1 MVAKKNSFR
10 HLSIAL
16 AVAVVSCIIV
26 LIVYRLNYEKL
37 VETRKINVNQAG
49 EFISEKFSE
58 EVVKSVR
65 ALENVK
71 GRLEQ
76 TNGAYFEHWEYDAQL
91 LRKQLSAFQFV
102 EWIDSNM
109 VIQRINPYEGNEN
122 AIGLDISGI
131 EYRAADWKR
140 SARDSTINFTEW
152 AELVQGPNA
161 FLVDAPVY
169 YDGTFQGTITA
180 GMDFTS
186 VFDGILAEHQEY
198 HVRIT
203 DEFNTEFYVE
213 GDSTRLSDFEDY
225 VFQTRIELFNDDEF
239 WTFTL
244 QPNESIIE
252 QSVFK
257 RMGLALW
264 LGLILSLLLA
274 IATYFIQE
282 SKSATKRL
290 GKLNEILNEEKK
302 KAEDSSKI
310 KSEFLANM
318 SHEIRT
324 PLSAIMGLIEILKYE
339 DDKEE
344 IKKYVDMLE
353 ISSNNII
360 SLIGDILDINKIES
374 GSLELALVEFNL
386 KEQMKNIAKQHKPVF
401 KEKGLYLNT
410 DFSELESISLIGD
423 PGKLSQVLGNLIRN
437 AYKFTEQGG
446 LEIICNSKQINQ
458 HLNVTI
464 KLTDTGIGIAKDK
477 QQYIFERFTQIDSG
491 LTREYE
497 GSGLGLSITQQI
509 LQLMGGKISL
519 QSEEGRGATFEIEI
533 NFPIVDV
540 QKEPKEKA
548 PETPSSINFSSYSAL
563 IVDDKELNQIVLE
576 KVLERY
582 KVKVDRAENGEV
594 AVSKAAA
601 KKYDI
606 IFMDIHMPKK
616 DGFEATKE
624 IKSLGITT
632 PIITVTG
639 NVTQEAMVKA
649 KELGMKEFITKP
661 YSSWKIYSVLK
672 IYLKEA
678 S

>member
-1 MVAKKNSFR
+1 MVAKTNSFK

-16 AVAVVSCIIV
+16 AVAVVSSIFV
-26 LIVYRLNYEKL
+26 LIVYQMNYEKL
-37 VETRKINVNQAG
+37 IETREINVNQAG

-58 EVVKSVR
+58 EVFKSVR

-91 LRKQLSAFQFV
+91 MRRQLGAFQFV

-122 AIGLDISGI
+122 AIGLDIGGI
-131 EYRAADWKR
+131 EYRVADWLR
-140 SARDSTINFTEW
+140 AARDSTINFTEW
-152 AELVQGPNA
+152 VQLVQGSNA

-169 YDGTFQGTITA
+169 YDGAFQGTITA

-186 VFDGILAEHQEY
+186 IFDEILAEHEEY
-198 HVRIT
+198 HVRII
-203 DEFNTEFYVE
+203 DEFGTEFYTE
-213 GDSTRLSDFEDY
+213 GDTTHLSNFEDY
-225 VFQTRIELFNDDEF
+225 VFQTRISLFNDDEF
-239 WTFTL
+239 WTFKL
-244 QPNESIIE
+244 QPNVSIVE

-257 RMGLALW
+257 RMGIALW
-264 LGLILSLLLA
+264 LGLLLSLLLA

-282 SKSATKRL
+282 SRSANKKL
-290 GKLNEILNEEKK
+290 GKLNEILNDEKK
-302 KAEDSSKI
+302 KAEDSSKA

-324 PLSAIMGLIEILKYE
+324 PLSAIMGLIEILKHE
-339 DDKEE
+339 DDQKEV
-344 IKKYVDMLE
+344 KKYVDMLE

-360 SLIGDILDINKIES
+360 TLVGDILDINKIES
-374 GSLELALVEFNL
+374 GSLELALVDFNL
-386 KEQMKNIAKQHKPVF
+386 KEELETNARQQELIF
-401 KEKGLYLNT
+401 KEKGLYLNA
-410 DFSELESISLIGD
+410 DFSNLDNVNVTGD
-423 PGKLSQVLGNLIRN
+423 PGKLKQVIGNLIRN

-446 LEIICNSKQINQ
+446 LEIVCTSKKVNN
-458 HLNVTI
+458 HLRVNI

-477 QQYIFERFTQIDSG
+477 QQFIFERFTQIDSG
-491 LTREYE
+491 LNRSFE

-509 LQLMGGKISL
+509 LQLMGGRISL
-519 QSEEGRGATFEIEI
+519 ESEEGKGATFEIEV
-533 NFPIVDV
+533 NLPIA
-540 QKEPKEKA
+540 QAQEEEKKEES
-548 PETPSSINFSSYSAL
+548 ETPSVIDFSSYSAL
-563 IVDDKELNQIVLE
+563 IVDDKELNQLVLE

-601 KKYDI
+601 NKYDI
-606 IFMDIHMPKK
+606 IFMDIQMPKM

-639 NVTQEAMVKA
+639 NVTQEAMAKA

-661 YSSWKIYSVLK
+661 YSSLKIYSVLK
-672 IYLKEA
+672 TYLKKV